1 MRTRR
6 LLPLLLLIALAITPA
21 CVIQQRSRKAALTPD
36 EKTLA
41 RTLAT
46 NPRQI
51 DFMRPGSQKFALH
64 IENPF
69 QEDLEIALE
78 WRKAPFRWHIS
89 PDTAKRILLPGASAD
104 IACQV
109 LYIGEGGNPH
119 LTPEAVIRATA
130 ETVGTLI
137 VRRELAATRSHSV
150 PMMAQPIAVDALLD
164 EWDDVPPIVLDLAS
178 QMVWISDDE
187 KWDGPRDLRAKVYL
201 SRDDQNLYIAAKV
214 HDDTDVRR
222 YVDERIMRGDSMTV
236 AIRCSQKAPA
246 GADVHVITLA
256 RTPHGHTL
264 WRQHDVAGAPAGEIL
279 GPPVKVQHDVLNLV
293 TVYEAALPFS
303 VLPGLSG
310 AERVIEASVIVCDD
324 DGKGLEGYA
333 RWTPGILP
341 IVDPDYFGKIFF
353 ERP

>member
-1 MRTRR
+1 MRTPR

-36 EKTLA
+36 ERTLA
-41 RTLAT
+41 GTLAT

-119 LTPEAVIRATA
+119 LTPEAVIRATGR
-130 ETVGTLI
+130 TVGTLI
-137 VRRELAATRSHSV
+137 VRRELAATRSHTV
-150 PMMAQPIAVDALLD
+150 PMMPRPIIVDTLFD
-164 EWDDVPPIVLDLAS
+164 DWNDVPPIVLDLAS
-178 QMVWISDDE
+178 QMVWISDDQ
-187 KWDGPRDLRAKVYL
+187 KWDGPRDLRAKIYL
-201 SRDDQNLYIAAKV
+201 SRDDNNLYVAARV
-214 HDDTDVRR
+214 VDDTDVRR
-222 YVDERIMRGDSMTV
+222 YVDQEIMRGDSVTL
-236 AIRCSQKAPA
+236 AIRCSQDAPA
-246 GADVHVITLA
+246 GADVHLITLA

-264 WRQHDVAGAPAGEIL
+264 WRQRDTAGAKAGEIL
-279 GPPVKVQHDVLNLV
+279 GPEIKVQRDRLNLL
-293 TVYEAALPFS
+293 TVYEAAIPFTF
-303 VLPGLSG
+303 LPGLTG
-310 AERVIEASVIVCDD
+310 DERVIEASVIVSDD
-324 DGKGLEGYA
+324 DGAGLEGYA

-341 IVDPDYFGKIFF
+341 LLDPDYFGKIFF